1 MPSQLGKKGKI
12 MGKEK
17 ESILVKI
24 NRDELVSATFTDSAL
39 INKAVTARAG
49 ETRITIEKDSDGNE
63 YARATYELKQADG
76 KRTEIT
82 TSNMELATR
91 IERVN
96 RAIASGDV
104 AYFITAK
111 ELENFTETEAT
122 ELGFDSVVAM
132 ASSIFGLAKSTIEN
146 YRKLSRFFIKEDYT
160 LVGAI
165 PKDTPISTLNQL
177 ISYVTVNDDGTHDIS
192 NVERLFTSNIITP
205 YMKQAE
211 LKARLAKLKSMDS
224 EKEISELSP
233 EELESVKA
241 QVQEDSLK
249 RKEEKTNKAG
259 KKEKKEE
266 KATVTVSDNPQVV
279 LGEILS
285 MLSKIENYAIYQLSI
300 SRDSEIRTHIDALMV
315 LFSDM
320 INDLEA

>member
-1 MPSQLGKKGKI
+1 
-12 MGKEK
+12 MGKNNNL
-17 ESILVKI
+17 ITV
-24 NRDELVSATFTDSAL
+24 NRDELVNSTFTDSAL
-39 INKAVTARAG
+39 FNNAITVRTG
-49 ETRITIEKDSDGNE
+49 ESHITIEKDSDGNE
-63 YARATYELKQADG
+63 YAKATYELKKADG

-111 ELENFTETEAT
+111 ELENFTESEAT

-132 ASSIFGLAKSTIEN
+132 AGAIFGLAKSTVEN
-146 YRKLSRFFIKEDYT
+146 YRKLSRFFINDDYT
-160 LVGAI
+160 LAGAI

-211 LKARLAKLKSMDS
+211 LKARLAKLKSMETD
-224 EKEISELSP
+224 KEISDLSVD
-233 EELESVKA
+233 EIEAVK
-241 QVQEDSLK
+241 QEIQADSAS
-249 RKEEKTNKAG
+249 RKEAKAG
-259 KKEKKEE
+259 EKKQEKKP
-266 KATVTVSDNPQVV
+266 KATVTVSDNPQVI

-285 MLSKIENYAIYQLSI
+285 MLNKIDNYSTVQLQI
-300 SRDSEIRTHIDALMV
+300 AKDNEIRMHIDALIVLYNDMV
-315 LFSDM
+315 DT
-320 INDLEA
+320 IEA

>member
-1 MPSQLGKKGKI
+1 

-17 ESILVKI
+17 ETNLVTV
-24 NRDELVSATFTDSAL
+24 NREELVNSTFTDSAL
-39 INKAVTARAG
+39 LNNAITVRAG
-49 ETRITIEKDSDGNE
+49 QSHIIVEKDTDGNE
-63 YARATYELKQADG
+63 YARATYELKQPDG
-76 KRTEIT
+76 KRTEIS

-122 ELGFDSVVAM
+122 ELGFDNVVAM
-132 ASSIFGLAKSTIEN
+132 AVSIFGLAKSTIEN
-146 YRKLSRFFIKEDYT
+146 YRKLSRFFIKDDYT

-177 ISYVTVNDDGTHDIS
+177 ISYVRVNEDGTHDIS
-192 NVERLFTSNIITP
+192 NVERLFTSSIITP

-224 EKEISELSP
+224 DKEISELSA
-233 EELESVKA
+233 EELENVKS
-241 QVQEDSLK
+241 QVQEDSAK

-259 KKEKKEE
+259 KKEKKEDK
-266 KATVTVSDNPQVV
+266 KAVVTVSDNPQIV

-285 MLSKIENYAIYQLSI
+285 MLAKIDGYATSQLSV
-300 SRDSEIRTHIDALMV
+300 SKDSEIRSHIDALTV
-315 LFSDM
+315 LFTDM
-320 INDLEA
+320 VTALES